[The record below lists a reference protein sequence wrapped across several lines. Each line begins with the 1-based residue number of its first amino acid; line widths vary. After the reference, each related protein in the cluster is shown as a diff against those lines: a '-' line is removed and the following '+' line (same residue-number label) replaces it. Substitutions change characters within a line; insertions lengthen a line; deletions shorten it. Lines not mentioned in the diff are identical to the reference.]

1 MTPQQVELVQ
11 TSFDQVR
18 PIAAAAADLFYQ
30 RLFELDPALRPLFT
44 SDIKKQGAM
53 LMSTLSLAVNGLS
66 RPETIIPAVQGLGR
80 RHVAYGVQDHHYQT
94 VGEALL
100 WTLNQGL
107 GDAYTPDVQD
117 AWIAAY
123 GLLTSV
129 MQTAAAELTPQLA
142 HA

>member
-80 RHVAYGVQDHHYQT
+80 RHVAYGVQYHHYQT

-107 GDAYTPDVQD
+107 GDAYTSDVQD

-129 MQTAAAELTPQLA
+129 MQTAAADLTPQLA